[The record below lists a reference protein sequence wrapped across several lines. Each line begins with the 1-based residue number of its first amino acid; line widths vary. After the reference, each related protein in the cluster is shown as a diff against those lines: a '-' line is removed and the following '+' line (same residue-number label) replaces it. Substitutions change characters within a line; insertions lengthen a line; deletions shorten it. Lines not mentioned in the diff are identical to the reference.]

1 MNTQNR
7 LVPLDDLLALV
18 EGHSIHHLLTS
29 TQRSEDHRPVQYL
42 CSAGDHGLLTP
53 QILNLDFTPPDTS
66 LTLGIVLGLLKEI
79 QKLSIL

>member
-42 CSAGDHGLLTP
+42 CSACDHGLLTP
-53 QILNLDFTPPDTS
+53 QILHLDFISAPNLIHAS
-66 LTLGIVLGLLKEI
+66 
-79 QKLSIL
+79 